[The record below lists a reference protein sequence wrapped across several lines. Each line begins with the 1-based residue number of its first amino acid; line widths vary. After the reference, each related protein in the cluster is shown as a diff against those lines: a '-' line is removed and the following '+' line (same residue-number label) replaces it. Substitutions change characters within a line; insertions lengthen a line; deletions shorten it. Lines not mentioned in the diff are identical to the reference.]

1 MGQTVHTLVNWTKI
15 VYKQF
20 FFKEEFI
27 MDTDSRRNNSLVRRR
42 EGESLR
48 ILIIDGNQTT
58 LRTCEGKVTKTGLFL
73 KINF

>member
-42 EGESLR
+42 EGDRLR
-48 ILIIDGNQTT
+48 ILIIDGDQNT
-58 LRTCEGKVTKTGLFL
+58 LRKCKKKQDYV
-73 KINF
+73 